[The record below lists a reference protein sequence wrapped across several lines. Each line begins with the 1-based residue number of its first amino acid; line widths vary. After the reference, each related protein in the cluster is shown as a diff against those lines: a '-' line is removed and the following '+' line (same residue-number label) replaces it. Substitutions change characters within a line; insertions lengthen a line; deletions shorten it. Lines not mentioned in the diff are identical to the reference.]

1 MATEKSQ
8 QNLIH
13 GIEGFDATKL
23 KHAQTQEKNPL
34 PDKDGMCLDFIP
46 LPKLSTLNLFFGPL
60 YCFHSHRAREGAN
73 QFHQWHRAI
82 RLD

>member
-1 MATEKSQ
+1 MINRILFGFNLDVATEKSQ

-34 PDKDGMCLDFIP
+34 PDKDG
-46 LPKLSTLNLFFGPL
+46 L
-60 YCFHSHRAREGAN
+60 Y
-73 QFHQWHRAI
+73 
-82 RLD
+82 